1 MSKISDL
8 YVLDLHVFLW
18 VLFVTGYQV
27 AEGFSSIQDGVDK
40 CFSQEA
46 KVICEE

>member
-1 MSKISDL
+1 MPMVIGDEDK
-8 YVLDLHVFLW
+8 
-18 VLFVTGYQV
+18 GYQV
-27 AEGFSSIQDGVDK
+27 AEGFSPIQDGLDK

>member
-1 MSKISDL
+1 
-8 YVLDLHVFLW
+8 

-46 KVICEE
+46 KLMIGISNRSFIHPQNFMKIQ